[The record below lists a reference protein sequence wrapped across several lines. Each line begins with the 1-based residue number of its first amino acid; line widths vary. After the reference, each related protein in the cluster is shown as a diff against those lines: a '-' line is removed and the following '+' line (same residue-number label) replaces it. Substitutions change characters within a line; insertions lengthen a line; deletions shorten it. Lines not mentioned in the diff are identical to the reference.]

1 MKINIQQT
9 FILLITLTIIF
20 FTSCQDVIEIELKN
34 IEPKLV
40 VEGEINDFIQE
51 CTIKLS
57 KTGDYF
63 TPSDYPEVSEAI
75 ITITGENI
83 GTVNFE
89 EIETGTYKIAHFQ
102 AVENTLYTLKI
113 LSDNEEYTAE
123 VTIPQKINLDSVS
136 FMPSP
141 PRPQSEGGFMIN
153 LHFIDPVEFTNYYR
167 IKAYKINDTTK
178 GKGVFVLFDDIIS
191 NGNNMALP
199 YMYEEFQPFDT
210 VIVELQNLDKTTYD
224 FYNTLSDIAGSSM
237 GPPMGGS
244 TPANPETNL
253 TNNALGY
260 FGAYSLC
267 KDTIIILNF

>member
-9 FILLITLTIIF
+9 FILLITLTILF
-20 FTSCQDVIEIELKN
+20 FTSCQDVIEIELN
-34 IEPKLV
+34 TTDPKLV
-40 VEGEINDFIQE
+40 VEGEINDIAQE

-63 TPSDYPEVSEAI
+63 ATSNSPAVSDAI

-83 GTVNFE
+83 GTLNFE

-102 AVENTLYTLKI
+102 AIENILYTLKI
-113 LSDNEEYTAE
+113 LLEDEEYTAE
-123 VTIPQKINLDSVS
+123 VTIPQKINLDSIS
-136 FMPSP
+136 FMPTPPSP
-141 PRPQSEGGFMIN
+141 HFDGGLMVN
-153 LHFIDPVEFTNYYR
+153 CHFADPVEFTNYYR
-167 IKAYKINDTTK
+167 IKAYKIGDPEK
-178 GKGVFVLFDDIIS
+178 GMGSFAVYDDIIM
-191 NGNNMALP
+191 NGNTTALP
-199 YMYEEFQPFDT
+199 YMQEVFQPFDT
-210 VIVELQNLDKTTYD
+210 IVVELLNLDKTTYD
-224 FYNTLSDIAGSSM
+224 FYNTLSDIAGSSG

-267 KDTIIILNF
+267 KDTIVILF